1 MKIMRNLVV
10 VAGLLVA
17 TVAAKAQDQAL
28 IDAAKAEGQVVWYSG
43 LIVRQV
49 VTPIKDAFEKK
60 YGITVN
66 FVSMASQEAAL
77 RILNEGRANNIQGDV
92 FDGTAPLSAAMEA
105 GLVEQYVPQEAANY
119 PAELKDPN
127 GYWTGQIVQVTAPAI
142 NTGLVSAADAPKT
155 FEDLLDPKW
164 KGKMAWSS
172 SEEIAGPPGF
182 IGNVL
187 SYMGE
192 EKGMAYL
199 EKLSQQQ
206 IANVPS
212 NMRVVLD
219 QGIAGQYPLVLSILN
234 YHAAISAAQ
243 GAPVEWLKLESSVF
257 TFGTVQMLKNA
268 PHPSAAKLF
277 LEFLLSDEGQQII
290 ADAGYIPASPRVKAK
305 DPTLKPQEGKFA
317 VTVISSE
324 TFAMNKDKW
333 VGIYRKLFK

>member
-172 SEEIAGPPGF
+172 SEEIAGPPRLHWQRAELHGRRERH
-182 IGNVL
+182 GL
-187 SYMGE
+187 SGE
-192 EKGMAYL
+192 AVAATDRQRAQQHAGGARPRHCRAVSAGAVDPELPCRHQCSAGRSGRMA
-199 EKLSQQQ
+199 Q
-206 IANVPS
+206 A
-212 NMRVVLD
+212 
-219 QGIAGQYPLVLSILN
+219 GILRL
-234 YHAAISAAQ
+234 H
-243 GAPVEWLKLESSVF
+243 F
-257 TFGTVQMLKNA
+257 R
-268 PHPSAAKLF
+268 HR
-277 LEFLLSDEGQQII
+277 
-290 ADAGYIPASPRVKAK
+290 ADAEERSTSQRG
-305 DPTLKPQEGKFA
+305 
-317 VTVISSE
+317 
-324 TFAMNKDKW
+324 
-333 VGIYRKLFK
+333 